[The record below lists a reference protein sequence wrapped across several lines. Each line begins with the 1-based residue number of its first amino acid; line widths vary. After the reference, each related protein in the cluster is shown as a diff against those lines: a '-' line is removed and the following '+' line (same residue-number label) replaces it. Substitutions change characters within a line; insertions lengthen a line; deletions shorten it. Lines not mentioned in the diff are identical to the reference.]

1 MEKEAASI
9 LSLPPFSG
17 LSHLLGAKGSCGKE
31 GPA

>member
-1 MEKEAASI
+1 MEKEASV

-31 GPA
+31 EPA